1 MSKETTVTRLDAATP
16 TDTMPQF
23 ETWRDTVAP
32 ATCPFRARGLSRRAV
47 LGRGAAAGTLA
58 ALAAGPLARLAAAA
72 QPGGLM
78 TDATPA
84 ATPTVV
90 LVHGAFADGSSWA
103 GVIAALAGQ
112 GLTVVAPPNPL
123 RGIAA
128 DAAYIASFVKQI
140 NGRVLLVGHSY
151 GGAVTTNAASQANN
165 VVGLVYVDA
174 FLPDQ
179 GETLQQI
186 AARATDSRILPALR
200 PLRYPSGDPAKP
212 GTEFV
217 IDRAAFHAVFC
228 ADVPAAQAAVLAATQ
243 RPLSQIA
250 FGEPTRD
257 PAWKTLP
264 SWAVFGTADQVIG
277 VTGLRAMARRA
288 KASTVE
294 VAGGSHV
301 VMVSQPAQV
310 ADVIRAALGAA
321 A

>member
-1 MSKETTVTRLDAATP
+1 VL
-16 TDTMPQF
+16 
-23 ETWRDTVAP
+23 
-32 ATCPFRARGLSRRAV
+32 RRAGGAGSA
-47 LGRGAAAGTLA
+47 LAAAGYLSRSS
-58 ALAAGPLARLAAAA
+58 GAAA

-84 ATPTVV
+84 ATPVASPATATPTVV

-103 GVIAALAGQ
+103 GVVAALAGQ
-112 GLTVVAPPNPL
+112 GLSVVAPPNPL

-128 DAAYIASFVKQI
+128 DAAYVASFVKQI
-140 NGRVLLVGHSY
+140 DGRVLLVGHSY

-174 FLPDQ
+174 FIPDQ
-179 GETLQQI
+179 GETLQAI
-186 AARATDSRILPALR
+186 AGRATDSQILPALR

-228 ADVPAAQAAVLAATQ
+228 ADVPEGQAAVLAATQ

-257 PAWKTLP
+257 PAWKKLP
-264 SWAVFGTADQVIG
+264 AWAVFGTADQVIG
-277 VTGLRAMARRA
+277 VTGLRAMAQRA

-301 VMVSQPAQV
+301 VMVSQPAKV
-310 ADVIRAALGAA
+310 ADVILTALGAVP
-321 A
+321 